1 MYYSTFVQDA
11 GAEIFEKIL
20 IANGYEKYDYNKEN
34 INELVEK
41 SSKKKRYTFITGD
54 ESQDQKRVNKES
66 YIHKENIYGEY
77 IQLMIISSSGA
88 EGISLTGVRQVHI
101 MEPFWNFIRIGQVFG
116 RAIRMKS
123 HMELPEDKRNVE
135 QYMYL
140 SSLPNG
146 ETVDEIFQS
155 LKEEEWPEVQEIEY
169 TTKED
174 LLKDHLPVH
183 KTIQKILSIKRETN
197 NCTADQLLFNT
208 MEKKNTISN
217 ILTDII
223 KESSVDCIQN
233 TRDDA
238 HLNNRCLRF
247 TDKVV
252 NEDTHFPGITSEK
265 LNELDIK
272 QFKSTFQYFIEPDIY
287 VVSAKKGDDDIY
299 VYYKIDK
306 TGEDMDVRYIKENGT
321 ILCEYD
327 TIRKQFCIYETKE
340 HEMNKRLGSKLSI
353 FQSYYSPTEF
363 IYENKIQKKMFPDLD
378 EIINDDNFKGY
389 VIKYNVNEQLFYS
402 PKSESKVIKLFELN
416 KYKENNYST
425 QFIKPI
431 YVRNK
436 KIFIM
441 KE

>member
-1 MYYSTFVQDA
+1 MQKFIEGDIPTGKVLYYSTFVQDA

-54 ESQDQKRVNKES
+54 ESQDQKRINKES

-208 MEKKNTISN
+208 MEKKNTIST

-223 KESSVDCIQN
+223 KE
-233 TRDDA
+233 
-238 HLNNRCLRF
+238 H
-247 TDKVV
+247 
-252 NEDTHFPGITSEK
+252 EEW
-265 LNELDIK
+265 LNENNN
-272 QFKSTFQYFIEPDIY
+272 STKD
-287 VVSAKKGDDDIY
+287 
-299 VYYKIDK
+299 
-306 TGEDMDVRYIKENGT
+306 
-321 ILCEYD
+321 EYN
-327 TIRKQFCIYETKE
+327 
-340 HEMNKRLGSKLSI
+340 NKRDELNTTVQPIMSKLYPNENQNNESENNKE
-353 FQSYYSPTEF
+353 PT
-363 IYENKIQKKMFPDLD
+363 ID
-378 EIINDDNFKGY
+378 EID
-389 VIKYNVNEQLFYS
+389 
-402 PKSESKVIKLFELN
+402 
-416 KYKENNYST
+416 
-425 QFIKPI
+425 
-431 YVRNK
+431 
-436 KIFIM
+436 
-441 KE
+441 